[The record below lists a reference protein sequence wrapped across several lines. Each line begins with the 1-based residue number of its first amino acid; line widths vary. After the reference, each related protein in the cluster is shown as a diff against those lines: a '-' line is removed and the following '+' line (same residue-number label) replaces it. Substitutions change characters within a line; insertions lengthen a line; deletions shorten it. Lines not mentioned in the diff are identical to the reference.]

1 MTIHINSFFST
12 GQTHNVCQDYAA
24 ARLVKVETENSAP
37 RLTLAVSDG
46 CSSSP
51 DTDIGSRLLV
61 QHGLNAARFGV
72 VHGEDVIFSA
82 WETNK
87 RLQLQRSALDA
98 TLLIAQIDQ
107 DKNLISTKI
116 WGDGVVWVKY
126 KDGKEQ
132 TIDIEFSNNTPAY
145 LSYFLS
151 PVLMKLLLESK
162 CSRKVTDMINW
173 VDPVINLDDTK
184 HQYEWSREF
193 CLNDVESMMIFSD
206 GIKSFR
212 KKVNGAYQN
221 VPLVDV
227 LREVT
232 AIKNYNG
239 EFMVR
244 RMKRFLHE
252 FCAKNCWI
260 HEDDV
265 AVAAM
270 VNEVK

>member
-1 MTIHINSFFST
+1 MTVHINSFFSI

-24 ARLVKVETENSAP
+24 AKLVEIETENAITHSI
-37 RLTLAVSDG
+37 LAVSDG

-61 QHGLNAARFGV
+61 QHSLNTARFGV
-72 VHGEDVIFSA
+72 IHGEDVIFA
-82 WETNK
+82 AFETSS
-87 RLQLQRSALDA
+87 RLQLSRRTLDA

-107 DKNLISTKI
+107 NRNLINTKI

-132 TIDIEFSNNTPAY
+132 TIDIEFSNNAPAY
-145 LSYFLS
+145 LSYFLT
-151 PVLMKLLLESK
+151 PDLINLLLESK
-162 CSRKVTDMINW
+162 CLRTVTDMVAGREPI
-173 VDPVINLDDTK
+173 VSVDDTSN
-184 HQYEWSREF
+184 QYEWSREF
-193 CLNDVESMMIFSD
+193 CLSDVDTMMIFSD

-221 VPLVDV
+221 VPLADV
-227 LREVT
+227 LKEVT

-244 RMKRFLHE
+244 RMKKFLHE
-252 FCAKNCWI
+252 FCPKNSWI

-270 VNEVK
+270 VRFE